1 MSEERCPMC
10 SSPNPETAEECAV
23 CGARLMPLVADSS
36 PPESSPSDVERKPP
50 MEGEGEEL
58 GADWLDRIRAEVVS
72 DPAPEEVE
80 KAPPGADDGSPEWLG
95 QLREADSG
103 ADEGPPEG
111 EIPDWMEDFAAAGD
125 SDEAEDVPDWLARIR
140 ARKAAVP
147 GSADSDQGGEDWLAD
162 LRADEK
168 PEEAPSRLDGL
179 APSMEADEETPE
191 EEPAPPLDLGALS
204 SLPAVPGS
212 PDLVSETAGAELSA
226 DQGAAP
232 RESSPGEAGEDPS
245 EGSDSQVPPLV
256 LGEGGEKPVVEIDD
270 ITLESIELP
279 DWIGEM
285 KPDSEEGEGA
295 SDLAPATL
303 PTWLEAMRPVDSFRS
318 DIEIEPEEVQP
329 IEAAGPLAGLRGV
342 LMAEP
347 VVAIPRTS
355 TASASRL
362 EVTERQYAQAEL
374 LHRLVEEEQREVGVR
389 GAERVR
395 VPLVRWVIALVLCL
409 AVITPFLFERLGI
422 EGFSLPSVV
431 PRDLGPLIALVETVP
446 TDRPML
452 VVFDYAPGYSGEL
465 ATVSSP
471 LLTHAAQRA
480 IPIVTVSTRPTGP
493 PLAEL
498 NVQNIDAGREMIN
511 GTDYVHLGYL
521 SGGSTAVQLFAIAP
535 REQLLRGFRLPE
547 DFEGSSGWDSPI
559 LEGVDRLSDFGSVV
573 VITAGTE
580 TARTWAEQTNP
591 WIGETPL
598 IMILSAGAEPLVRPY
613 FEAPDKQV
621 DGILTGLP
629 SAVTYE
635 QFNGTLGDARLG
647 WDAFGMGMIAIQA
660 LLLVGAGYGIVN
672 WLAGTQR
679 IGRRQ
684 DSA

>member
-1 MSEERCPMC
+1 MSEARCPMC
-10 SSPNPETAEECAV
+10 SSPHPETAEECAV
-23 CGARLMPLVADSS
+23 CGARLTPLVLDSS
-36 PPESSPSDVERKPP
+36 PLEFSPDEVDRTSPAGD
-50 MEGEGEEL
+50 EGEEL
-58 GADWLDRIRAEVVS
+58 GADWLDRIRADVS
-72 DPAPEEVE
+72 ADPDPDEVE
-80 KAPPGADDGSPEWLG
+80 QAHSEAEDGSPEWLG
-95 QLREADSG
+95 QLREADSS

-111 EIPDWMEDFAAAGD
+111 KIPDWMDDFAAAGD
-125 SDEAEDVPDWLARIR
+125 ADPGEDVPDWLARIR
-140 ARKAAVP
+140 ARKAAAP
-147 GSADSDQGGEDWLAD
+147 GSTPPDQEGEDWLND
-162 LRADEK
+162 LRADEGIGEV
-168 PEEAPSRLDGL
+168 PHGLDDL
-179 APSMEADEETPE
+179 APAIESDDEKLEDA
-191 EEPAPPLDLGALS
+191 PAPPLDLGALS
-204 SLPAVPGS
+204 DVPAVPGS
-212 PDLVSETAGAELSA
+212 PDLVSKTAGAESSA
-226 DQGAAP
+226 GQEEAYRASPPDGAKVAP
-232 RESSPGEAGEDPS
+232 PERP
-245 EGSDSQVPPLV
+245 DSQIPALI
-256 LGEGGEKPVVEIDD
+256 LEEGGDKPVVEIDD

-285 KPDSEEGEGA
+285 KPDSKAGEEA

-303 PTWLEAMRPVDSFRS
+303 PTWLEAMRPVDTFRS

-329 IEAAGPLAGLRGV
+329 VEAAGPLAGLRGV

-347 VVAIPRTS
+347 VVAMPRTS
-355 TASASRL
+355 TASSSRL

-374 LHRLVEEEQREVGVR
+374 LHRLVDEEQREVGVR
-389 GAERVR
+389 GAERIR
-395 VPLVRWVIALVLCL
+395 VPLIRWGIALVLCL
-409 AVITPFLFERLGI
+409 AVVTPFLFERLGMD
-422 EGFSLPSVV
+422 GFSPPSVV
-431 PRDLGPLIALVETVP
+431 PRDLGPLIALVEAVP

-465 ATVSSP
+465 ATVSNP
-471 LLTHAAQRA
+471 LLDHAAKRA

-498 NVQNIDAGREMIN
+498 MVKNIDAGRELIN
-511 GTDYVHLGYL
+511 GIDYVHLGYL

-535 REQLLRGFRLPE
+535 RFALLRGFRLPE
-547 DFEGSSGWDSPI
+547 NFEGDSGWDSPI

-635 QFNGTLGDARLG
+635 QFNGRSGDARQS
-647 WDAFGMGMIAIQA
+647 WDAFGVGMIAIEII
-660 LLLVGAGYGIVN
+660 LLIGAGYGIVG
-672 WLAGTQR
+672 WIAGTQR
-679 IGRRQ
+679 NGRRQ
-684 DSA
+684 DRA